1 MGRVRGC
8 SLHKLLPRP
17 GPEEDVGGWAG
28 GGIHIQDKVKLI
40 KLERRKLLGN
50 TVEESEFLLVL
61 KGRVRKI
68 FL

>member
-17 GPEEDVGGWAG
+17 GPEEEVGGG
-28 GGIHIQDKVKLI
+28 EGIHIQDKVKLI